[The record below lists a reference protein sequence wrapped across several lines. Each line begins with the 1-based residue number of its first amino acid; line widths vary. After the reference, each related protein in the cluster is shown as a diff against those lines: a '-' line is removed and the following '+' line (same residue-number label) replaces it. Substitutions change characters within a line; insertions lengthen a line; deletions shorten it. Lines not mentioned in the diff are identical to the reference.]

1 MIQHETEKM
10 EACADNT
17 LEVASGSCN
26 TLLLVEKD
34 GNTQVTKVL
43 KGGSTETR

>member
-17 LEVASGSCN
+17 LEVVSGSCN

-34 GNTQVTKVL
+34 GNTQVTNVL
-43 KGGSTETR
+43 KGGSTET